1 MVVRHPSGKT
11 CCMGLDRTPDDRNW
25 DRVLRGPWAFW
36 ILCRSSRKAM
46 THRSGKPGPGL
57 SGGQRQRFSVARAL
71 CAEVGYPAAGR
82 GDRRHDISGKVCVWK
97 SIRTLMAGKTVVY
110 VAHDAQTLQ
119 NADWILVLEHGT
131 VTSGGR
137 SPDGFAAKRVLP

>member
-1 MVVRHPSGKT
+1 
-11 CCMGLDRTPDDRNW
+11 
-25 DRVLRGPWAFW
+25 
-36 ILCRSSRKAM
+36 M
-46 THRSGKPGPGL
+46 THRSGEA
-57 SGGQRQRFSVARAL
+57 GGQACPAGSGSASQWRGRFVQKSDILLLDEAT
-71 CAEVGYPAAGR
+71 AAM
-82 GDRRHDISGKVCVWK
+82 DISGKVCVWK